1 MNRALERR
9 KAYGHIGELAFEM
22 FCKRNHIWYKQ
33 YGISNKEGFDMGDLY
48 FKIPKLI
55 QAAPDYI
62 RIDNKFT
69 FVECKVADKK
79 TGDHVKIKEYDL
91 KYYTQYDSLAEDGGL
106 KFFIHNP
113 RYKESYLVE
122 LYYIRQL
129 FEYGDLEYKFYP
141 ESHKKF
147 YIVPM
152 DSIRQ
157 FGMSV

>member
-1 MNRALERR
+1 MVKSKE
-9 KAYGHIGELAFEM
+9 I
-22 FCKRNHIWYKQ
+22 YK
-33 YGISNKEGFDMGDLY
+33 Y
-48 FKIPKLI
+48 FNI
-55 QAAPDYI
+55 
-62 RIDNKFT
+62 
-69 FVECKVADKK
+69 
-79 TGDHVKIKEYDL
+79 
-91 KYYTQYDSLAEDGGL
+91 
-106 KFFIHNP
+106 NP